1 MKRDSKRI
9 AGPNTG
15 TSEGPLTVDGST
27 SETIYLM
34 ARKAKKPKASSS
46 AIETKYVLFDLAE
59 VRYRDNG
66 EVVTAYTPLRERVGT
81 SDTLAA
87 GRRETYLAALDDAI
101 CRGVVWRDGV
111 QYRIAFYN
119 PHTAEV
125 SLGPSWK
132 GRAFR
137 FPHPVALERGGNIVT
152 HVEDG
157 EDSYLVLEEGV
168 VATQRPVLTITD
180 IGRLLASNREGSVR
194 AAGTETTAPHSA

>member
-1 MKRDSKRI
+1 
-9 AGPNTG
+9 
-15 TSEGPLTVDGST
+15 
-27 SETIYLM
+27 M
-34 ARKAKKPKASSS
+34 ARKTKTSPKKPQAKK
-46 AIETKYVLFDLAE
+46 TQYVLFDLAE

-81 SDTLAA
+81 SDVLPA
-87 GRRETYLAALDDAI
+87 GKRETYLAALDDAI

-137 FPHPVALERGGNIVT
+137 FPRPVSLSREGNLIT
-152 HVEDG
+152 LVEEGD
-157 EDSYLVLEEGV
+157 DSYIVLEDTGL
-168 VATQRPVLTITD
+168 VAPQRPVLTISD
-180 IGRLLASNREGSVR
+180 IGRLLASNREGYVR
-194 AAGTETTAPHSA
+194 AAGTESGLARR